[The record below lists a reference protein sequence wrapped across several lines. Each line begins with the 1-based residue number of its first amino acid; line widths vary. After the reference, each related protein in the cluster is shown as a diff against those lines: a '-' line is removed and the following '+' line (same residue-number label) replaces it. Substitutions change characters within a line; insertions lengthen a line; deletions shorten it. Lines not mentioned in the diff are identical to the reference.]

1 MLTNSGS
8 TQRVTPHG
16 KFLSRAGQKF
26 FFKAMRLD
34 DVGATLDF
42 AHKLKLRKRLDDLRA
57 SHTTGLV
64 LTEANS
70 QPCLDLAAQSGLVA
84 MVELRITADELT
96 SRRGWK
102 SVVSRIAHTAN
113 IFAIASCPRR
123 FHPRLRDRPGC
134 PARRRTRKRA
144 TAAARR
150 REDHQGTR
158 DRCDCRH
165 KGPPGNPRPF
175 NPRTRFSLR
184 GNPGARARRAS
195 RFRRRLAQPRRSAA
209 GGDRIQSCIAGAG
222 RSGGSG
228 VWHGCGWRGCSARS
242 CSGFSRLAGRA
253 HDARVGGNAV
263 RHPQWH
269 LPAAAHQD
277 ADGVGGD
284 LRLRRRAHDARLP
297 RVAAAPRLPQFR
309 GGHRR

>member
-8 TQRVTPHG
+8 TQRVIPHG

-42 AHKLKLRKRLDDLRA
+42 AHKLKLRKRFDDLRA

-113 IFAIASCPRR
+113 IFAT
-123 FHPRLRDRPGC
+123 HPALVGFILDCEIGQDALRAGGLEN
-134 PARRRTRKRA
+134 ARRRLRGVVKTIKGRATDAIVGIKVRPETRALSIIEQDFLYAEIPALEPSSFAISSSPCTTSRKR
-144 TAAARR
+144 
-150 REDHQGTR
+150 
-158 DRCDCRH
+158 
-165 KGPPGNPRPF
+165 
-175 NPRTRFSLR
+175 
-184 GNPGARARRAS
+184 
-195 RFRRRLAQPRRSAA
+195 
-209 GGDRIQSCIAGAG
+209 G
-222 RSGGSG
+222 R
-228 VWHGCGWRGCSARS
+228 W
-242 CSGFSRLAGRA
+242 
-253 HDARVGGNAV
+253 
-263 RHPQWH
+263 
-269 LPAAAHQD
+269 
-277 ADGVGGD
+277 
-284 LRLRRRAHDARLP
+284 
-297 RVAAAPRLPQFR
+297 
-309 GGHRR
+309 